1 MKIKMKKQYLNIHL
15 EGMDDNGE
23 KLQRILEEDI
33 PCAIS
38 IAPETLREGG
48 IYSEQYHYLPGFIDL
63 IAKIVNKPGN
73 ILGQQ
78 GNIHKCKHKHKLVD
92 PWHENSC
99 LYNKQLS
106 VYEQGEIMQKGRET
120 LVKLLGKKP
129 EMYVPPNH
137 QFDFATLASACKEGY
152 PLFSIRGLKV
162 LDPLLHNLYAQN
174 LLVVPEVKLGQQGH
188 FFYIHYDG
196 IEKNRQAFE
205 EVIKNANSFHCIGVD
220 FSMHDKYFRGY
231 KLLNVHQLNKDLDI
245 IKKNMR
251 AINKRKFLRDIK
263 NLPRRILKNIK
274 N

>member
-1 MKIKMKKQYLNIHL
+1 MKRTYLNIHL

-23 KLQRILEEDI
+23 KLKRILDENI

-38 IAPETLREGG
+38 IAPETLRKGG
-48 IYSEQYHYLPGFIDL
+48 IYSEQYPYLPGFVDL
-63 IAKIVNKPGN
+63 IGEVVNKPGN

-78 GNIHKCKHKHKLVD
+78 GNIHKCKHKHTIVD
-92 PWHENSC
+92 PYHENSC
-99 LYNKQLS
+99 LYNKSLS
-106 VYEQGEIMQKGRET
+106 IDEQREIMQKGNET
-120 LVKLLGKKP
+120 LLQLLGKKA
-129 EMYVPPNH
+129 EMYLAPNH
-137 QFDFATLASACKEGY
+137 QGDFTTLDAACEERY

-162 LDPLLHNLYAQN
+162 LTPLLYKGYDFHAQN
-174 LLVVPEVKLGQQGH
+174 LLVVPEVKLGQQGN
-188 FFYIHYDG
+188 FFYVHYDE

-205 EVIKNANSFHCIGVD
+205 KVVKNANSFYCIGVD

-231 KLLNVHQLNKDLDI
+231 KLIDTHQLNTDLDI

-251 AINKRKFLRDIK
+251 ATNKRKFLRDIK